1 MQLGYRHTT
10 IHGGLVLALLNESLP
25 FGQRGWLQPIAVG
38 AFTWR
43 PCWTV
48 WQRMT
53 EMKHFCFWTKR
64 LAATDRW
71 SAWAHGGLSFHLAPL
86 QNNLTR
92 MIGMCIEGALMPTS
106 HQTTVLWHK
115 SNGSYARLINLG
127 WLWSIGC
134 SWAAT
139 VKIEIKPS
147 CTACTHISAADKGSI
162 EEVAVWLHSWRN
174 ERVCP
179 CTWVVH
185 SSHTHTHTQLTQCI
199 VLYAQSWRDNCKNN
213 TLIKSCVTCHQNI
226 IWNLSLV
233 HSRLPRVP
241 GLQSQGELLRE
252 QEGS

>member
-1 MQLGYRHTT
+1 MRCIVQQFPTENSCRDTCAIGLPSHDNTRRTSFGLTKWISTFRTK
-10 IHGGLVLALLNESLP
+10 GLVE
-25 FGQRGWLQPIAVG
+25 PIAVG

-64 LAATDRW
+64 LAATDRR

-86 QNNLTR
+86 QNSLTR

-185 SSHTHTHTQLTQCI
+185 SSHTHTRNSRSA
-199 VLYAQSWRDNCKNN
+199 LYCMHNLEETIART
-213 TLIKSCVTCHQNI
+213 TL
-226 IWNLSLV
+226 
-233 HSRLPRVP
+233 
-241 GLQSQGELLRE
+241 
-252 QEGS
+252 